1 MPLCILFILFEQQQW
16 GGRKICR
23 LLRESCSR
31 RDIDYDWSEEREL
44 RQEGH
49 RETGTNT
56 NYRRVKTKVNGIPAV
71 VTHKC
76 IRSEKRE

>member
-1 MPLCILFILFEQQQW
+1 M
-16 GGRKICR
+16 GRKTIILKLVDFYENR
-23 LLRESCSR
+23 VQGGTA
-31 RDIDYDWSEEREL
+31 IDYDWSEEREL

-56 NYRRVKTKVNGIPAV
+56 NYRRVKTKVNGMPAV